1 MHVSLESGIR
11 VAEQF
16 LQELFKKYGKYPSPL
31 MAGMVPATMWI
42 LSYIIMRI
50 RIMKRASQRESS
62 TLSNTEQESL
72 MTIFHVRN
80 NYKLENV
87 KNRHDYIR

>member
-1 MHVSLESGIR
+1 MHVSLESGIH

-50 RIMKRASQRESS
+50 RIMKRASQRELYIIKDR
-62 TLSNTEQESL
+62 TG
-72 MTIFHVRN
+72 IFD
-80 NYKLENV
+80 
-87 KNRHDYIR
+87 DYFPCQK